1 MPNVNELET
10 LTNADA
16 VGFDELE
23 FHGFSNLVETGYWTS
38 STHRLFLPGNGWF
51 VDLYAGAVSN
61 TDKTDVGGCLPVR
74 GGQTNGEV
82 DPTFPSNVART
93 GQTDSA
99 APVRAGRGTEL
110 RRDAVHCV
118 Q

>member
-1 MPNVNELET
+1 VSDWRVPNVNELET

-61 TDKTDVGGCLPVR
+61 TDKTDV
-74 GGQTNGEV
+74 
-82 DPTFPSNVART
+82 VASSPCAAARRT
-93 GQTDSA
+93 GRSI
-99 APVRAGRGTEL
+99 PPS
-110 RRDAVHCV
+110 RRT
-118 Q
+118 